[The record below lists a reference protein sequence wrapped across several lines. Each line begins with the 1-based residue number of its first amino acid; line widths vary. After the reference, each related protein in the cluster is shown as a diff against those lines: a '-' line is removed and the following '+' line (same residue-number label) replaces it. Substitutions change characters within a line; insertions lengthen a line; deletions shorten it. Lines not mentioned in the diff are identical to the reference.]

1 MMHLTHFQCQYV
13 YHICMQNVH
22 VHHFARTLRALVS
35 ILETLAHWLERE
47 TCNVPLLLDTADGE
61 IQDFHP
67 PPHSS
72 NLGRKLTQI
81 LFRERNV
88 QLTYLPVSCC
98 CVVWFQLWTT
108 EQCRLADA
116 LYQTRYTF
124 IPRHYITPSIHSIS
138 FYEFTYN

>member
-1 MMHLTHFQCQYV
+1 MHVECTCAPFCTYV
-13 YHICMQNVH
+13 KSIGIDSRNAGSLARKRNMQ
-22 VHHFARTLRALVS
+22 RAAIIRYCRRRDSGL
-35 ILETLAHWLERE
+35 
-47 TCNVPLLLDTADGE
+47 P
-61 IQDFHP
+61 P

-72 NLGRKLTQI
+72 NRGRKLTWI
-81 LFRERNV
+81 LFRERHV

-108 EQCRLADA
+108 KQCRLANA

-124 IPRHYITPSIHSIS
+124 IPRHYITHSIHSIS